1 MESHNIAA
9 APLAYKGS
17 MWLCLQL
24 VWNPNRTHACPD
36 WSILGVTI
44 RDVSGKFAA
53 ASLMSWMSC
62 RPIYTKKHLQFDY
75 KCFILS
81 VFYQ

>member
-1 MESHNIAA
+1 MKFYNITA

-36 WSILGVTI
+36 WSILGVTM
-44 RDVSGKFAA
+44 RDVSGKLAA
-53 ASLMSWMSC
+53 DSLMS
-62 RPIYTKKHLQFDY
+62 
-75 KCFILS
+75 
-81 VFYQ
+81 

>member
-17 MWLCLQL
+17 MWLCFQL

-36 WSILGVTI
+36 WSMRGVTM
-44 RDVSGKFAA
+44 RGVSGKFVA
-53 ASLMSWMSC
+53 ASLISWMSC
-62 RPIYTKKHLQFDY
+62 
-75 KCFILS
+75 S
-81 VFYQ
+81 VSMPLRVRR